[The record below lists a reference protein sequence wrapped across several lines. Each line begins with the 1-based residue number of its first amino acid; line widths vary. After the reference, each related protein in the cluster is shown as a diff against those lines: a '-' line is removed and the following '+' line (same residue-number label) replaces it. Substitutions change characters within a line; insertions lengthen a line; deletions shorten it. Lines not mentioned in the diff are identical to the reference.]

1 MPTDAISVLLVEDDE
16 DDYLIMS
23 QLLKEARQTF
33 CVEWRQ
39 TLGEGI
45 ASLSDNTFD
54 VVILDLT
61 LPDSSGWETFTTMRE
76 QAPSLPV
83 ILMTGLEDND
93 LAIRAVH
100 EGAQDYLVKGSVG
113 TDVMVRAIQYAIE
126 RKATEADLR
135 RYQDHLEELVHIRT
149 HELEQTNAKLTGEI
163 TVRKQTEQ
171 SLRQA
176 ISQLEEHDRAKTQ
189 FVTNVSHELKTPLAS
204 MSYAV
209 DNLLKGVMGPVPD
222 RVRTYL
228 EMVRDDAQ
236 RLHRTISDILDLSR
250 LEADIMRL
258 EQATIPYSR
267 FVRRTLDA
275 AALELEER
283 EVTLQRAIPPD
294 VGFAA
299 CDATKMERV
308 ILNVVRNAI
317 TYTDPGGTI
326 EVSLSSPEASPEMI
340 QLSVTDSGIGI
351 PEAFL
356 QKVTERYFRVGD
368 HVDGMGLGLSIA
380 KEIIALHGG
389 EIAIESP
396 PPGAEQGTRVTLS
409 IPPASEV
416 PTIVAVDDD
425 SDVLSLIHEQLAA
438 DGYNVETTPDPSK
451 AAKLLTDGKADI
463 LLIDLVMPQISGDTF
478 IAEVKADHRLRHV
491 PVVVL
496 TGAELD
502 LKTRETLERFS
513 VPALAKPWK
522 QEALLDTIEGAIIG
536 KHYLAR

>member
-1 MPTDAISVLLVEDDE
+1 
-16 DDYLIMS
+16 
-23 QLLKEARQTF
+23 
-33 CVEWRQ
+33 
-39 TLGEGI
+39 
-45 ASLSDNTFD
+45 
-54 VVILDLT
+54 
-61 LPDSSGWETFTTMRE
+61 
-76 QAPSLPV
+76 
-83 ILMTGLEDND
+83 
-93 LAIRAVH
+93 
-100 EGAQDYLVKGSVG
+100 
-113 TDVMVRAIQYAIE
+113 
-126 RKATEADLR
+126 
-135 RYQDHLEELVHIRT
+135 
-149 HELEQTNAKLTGEI
+149 
-163 TVRKQTEQ
+163 
-171 SLRQA
+171 
-176 ISQLEEHDRAKTQ
+176 
-189 FVTNVSHELKTPLAS
+189 
-204 MSYAV
+204 
-209 DNLLKGVMGPVPD
+209 
-222 RVRTYL
+222 
-228 EMVRDDAQ
+228 
-236 RLHRTISDILDLSR
+236 
-250 LEADIMRL
+250 
-258 EQATIPYSR
+258 
-267 FVRRTLDA
+267 
-275 AALELEER
+275 
-283 EVTLQRAIPPD
+283 
-294 VGFAA
+294 
-299 CDATKMERV
+299 
-308 ILNVVRNAI
+308 
-317 TYTDPGGTI
+317 
-326 EVSLSSPEASPEMI
+326 MI